1 MASGALPCLSSMSDQ
16 DSGSNLFFADVR
28 RMSEGQIN
36 RLSKNQLKSILKEA
50 ISEADNVPVPTVDA
64 VRMKVLTF
72 AYSNVICDFHL
83 SNIHFFFFSS
93 SSIIVI
99 AL

>member
-1 MASGALPCLSSMSDQ
+1 MSDQ
-16 DSGSNLFFADVR
+16 DSGSNLVFADVR

-64 VRMKVLTF
+64 VRMK
-72 AYSNVICDFHL
+72 
-83 SNIHFFFFSS
+83 
-93 SSIIVI
+93 
-99 AL
+99 ALISDAVSDIKRELLLESQKLITEVRNTAWRRK